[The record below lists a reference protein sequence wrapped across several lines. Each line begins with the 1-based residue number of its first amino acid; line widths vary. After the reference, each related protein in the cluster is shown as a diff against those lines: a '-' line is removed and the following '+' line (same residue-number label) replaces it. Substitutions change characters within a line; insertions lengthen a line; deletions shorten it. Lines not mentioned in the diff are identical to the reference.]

1 VHVRDLPLPDPVVA
15 HYESA
20 GIGDLYPPQA
30 EAVDAGVCEGRN
42 VVTAIPTAS
51 GKTFVAEL
59 AMLTAGGPA
68 LYIVPLRALAR
79 EKYESF
85 AELPGV
91 EVGISTG
98 DFDSAGEELADY
110 DVVVATSEKVDSAIR
125 NGATWIDDLACV
137 VVDEIHLLG
146 AEGRGPTLE
155 VTLSNLR
162 RRTPG
167 VQLVGLSATVANPG
181 EVADWLD
188 AELVESDWRPVD
200 LRTGVYADGTVAF
213 DDGSDLAVEVPTD
226 TPDDPET
233 TATAELVAEAV
244 EAGGQALSFVR
255 SRNEAEQ
262 LAARLAED
270 DYSGAPE
277 VAEAIRGLDPT
288 DTGERLAD
296 CVESGVAFHHAGL
309 RSDHRRL
316 VETAFR
322 DRKLKALAATP
333 TLAAGVN
340 VPARRVVVRDQQRYT
355 GSGMEWLPVLEVH
368 QMCGR
373 AGRPHLDP
381 YGEAVLVADTDT
393 REEIT
398 ERYVGADP
406 EAVESK
412 LTGEQALRTHVLST
426 VASGFADSESA
437 MLDLLSATFYA
448 HQTPSADLSGDVK
461 AAIGDLVEMELLH
474 AGDGLSATDIG
485 EQVSRQ
491 YLAPESGARIVSG
504 LRTVAG
510 MERVT
515 SLTVLELVC
524 DTPDVHDGYL
534 GNRERAGLYQFA
546 REHADEFTKPM
557 GGNEDFEGWLRSV
570 KTARVIDEWLAGEPA
585 DRLVERYR
593 IAPGDLES
601 RLERVEWLLGAA
613 DALAGV
619 LDIEV
624 PKLTAVR
631 AQVAAEGESA
641 DLDSGESN
649 DSEASDSA
657 SDEPESATDDTDSVT
672 DPDATTGEGDTSAE
686 D

>member
-1 VHVRDLPLPDPVVA
+1 VHVRDLPLSDAVVA
-15 HYESA
+15 HYESQ

-30 EAVDAGVCEGRN
+30 EAVDAGVCEGDN

-188 AELVESDWRPVD
+188 ATLVESDWRPVD
-200 LRTGVYADGTVAF
+200 LHTGVYADGTVTF
-213 DDGSDLAVEVPTD
+213 DDGTDLAVDVPTD

-233 TATAELVAEAV
+233 AATAELVAEAV
-244 EAGGQALSFVR
+244 AAGGQSLSFVR

-270 DYSGAPE
+270 DYPGAPE
-277 VAEAIRGLDPT
+277 VAEAIRELDPT

-296 CVESGVAFHHAGL
+296 CVASGVAFHHAGL
-309 RSDHRRL
+309 RSEHRRL

-322 DRKLKALAATP
+322 DRNLSALSATP

-381 YGEAVLVADTDT
+381 YGEAVLVADADS
-393 REEIT
+393 REAVT

-412 LTGEQALRTHVLST
+412 LTGERALRTHVLST
-426 VASGFADSESA
+426 VASGFADSQSEV
-437 MLDLLSATFYA
+437 LDLLAATFYA
-448 HQTPSADLSGDVK
+448 HQTPSADLSGDVTT
-461 AAIGDLVEMELLH
+461 AIGDLVEMELLR
-474 AGDGLSATDIG
+474 AGDGLAATDIG

-491 YLAPESGARIVSG
+491 YLAPASGARIVSG
-504 LRTVAG
+504 LRTIAE

-515 SLTVLELVC
+515 TLTVLELVC

-546 REHADEFTKPM
+546 REHADEFTTPI
-557 GGNEDFEGWLRSV
+557 GGSDDFEGWLRAV
-570 KTARVIDEWLAGEPA
+570 KTARVLDEWLAGEPA

-619 LDIEV
+619 LGIDV
-624 PKLTAVR
+624 PKLTTVR
-631 AQVAAEGESA
+631 AGLDEGNGRES
-641 DLDSGESN
+641 E
-649 DSEASDSA
+649 
-657 SDEPESATDDTDSVT
+657 
-672 DPDATTGEGDTSAE
+672 TTGTEGGAESGTVDEGSGGQSETPAE

>member
-15 HYESA
+15 HYESQ

-30 EAVDAGVCEGRN
+30 EAVAAGVCEGTN

-91 EVGISTG
+91 DVGISTG
-98 DFDSAGEELADY
+98 DFDSAAEELAAY

-167 VQLVGLSATVANPG
+167 VQLVGLSATVDNPG

-188 AELVESDWRPVD
+188 ATLVESDWRPVD

-213 DDGSDLAVEVPTD
+213 DDATDLAVDVPTD

-233 TATAELVAEAV
+233 AATAELVAGAV
-244 EAGGQALSFVR
+244 EAGGQSLAFVR
-255 SRNEAEQ
+255 SRNEAER

-270 DYSGAPE
+270 DYPGAPE
-277 VAEAIRGLDPT
+277 VAAAIRDLDPT
-288 DTGERLAD
+288 DTGDRLAD

-309 RSDHRRL
+309 RSDQRRL

-322 DRKLKALAATP
+322 DRTLSALAATP

-381 YGEAVLVADTDT
+381 YGEAVLVADADS
-393 REEIT
+393 REAVT

-412 LTGEQALRTHVLST
+412 LTGERALRTHVLST
-426 VASGFADSESA
+426 VASGFADSQAE

-448 HQTPSADLSGDVK
+448 HQTPSADLSGEVK
-461 AAIGDLVEMELLH
+461 TAIGDLVQMELLR

-485 EQVSRQ
+485 RQVSRQ

-504 LRTVAG
+504 LRTVAE

-515 SLTVLELVC
+515 TLTILELVC

-534 GNRERAGLYQFA
+534 GNQERAGLYQFA
-546 REHADEFTKPM
+546 RDHADEFTKPM
-557 GGNEDFEGWLRSV
+557 GGTEDFEEWLRAV
-570 KTARVIDEWLAGEPA
+570 KTARILDEWLAGEPA

-601 RLERVEWLLGAA
+601 RLERVEWLLGAT

-619 LDIEV
+619 LGIDV
-624 PKLTAVR
+624 PKLTTVR
-631 AQVAAEGESA
+631 AQVSAADVESSDQSPDESGEAVAADDADAASEDHDTAAE
-641 DLDSGESN
+641 D
-649 DSEASDSA
+649 
-657 SDEPESATDDTDSVT
+657 
-672 DPDATTGEGDTSAE
+672 
-686 D
+686 